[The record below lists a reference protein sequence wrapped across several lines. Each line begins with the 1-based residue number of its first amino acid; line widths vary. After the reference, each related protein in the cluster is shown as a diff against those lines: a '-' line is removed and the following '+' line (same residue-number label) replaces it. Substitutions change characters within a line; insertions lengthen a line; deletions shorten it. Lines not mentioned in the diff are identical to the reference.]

1 MGIIILTIIVLIIA
15 IIIGVKE
22 GDMSLIGFLL
32 FMYSLIVAAIF
43 VICCAAGGTTIN
55 TYEEKKYNIQGL
67 ENNLEIK
74 QEMHGYFVLGFG
86 SVSGKTEQEMKYYY
100 FKSNKK
106 GKKLKS
112 IKANDVYIR
121 ETDKQK
127 PCLIQECEEKE
138 FTGFFKFMFG
148 NWHEKVETNKILV
161 VPTNTIKIEYN
172 VDI

>member
-1 MGIIILTIIVLIIA
+1 MGFIILTIIAFIVA
-15 IIIGVKE
+15 VIIGIREHDFECTVA
-22 GDMSLIGFLL
+22 LL
-32 FMYSLIVAAIF
+32 FVYLMVIGAIF
-43 VICCAAGGTTIN
+43 VIGIGIGQKIIN
-55 TYEEKKYNIQGL
+55 TYEEKQYNIQGL
-67 ENNLEIK
+67 ENNIEIK
-74 QEMHGYFVLGFG
+74 QEMHGHFILGFG

-106 GKKLKS
+106 GKQLKS
-112 IKANDVYIR
+112 VEASNVYIR

-127 PCLIQECEEKE
+127 PCLIKEYEEKE

-148 NWHEKVETNKILV
+148 TCNNKVEKNKILV